1 MGNIK
6 NIMERDMKSEILSCV
21 QRRIASG
28 AGYSAGYIG
37 GNIFGG
43 AGLLEHSAMG
53 SGQACHLME
62 QHAAPLIA
70 VPEAIVVSA
79 AAKPKRKRGPNKKKA
94 QAVVVEV
101 SPAVKE
107 VEVAAEL
114 AAPVVAAAGKKKRVR
129 KAKAV
134 TLEAKLAEPAP
145 KAAGAKKANP
155 WMAHLKSVW
164 AVEKKN
170 GLSYKAAMLKA
181 KSSYKK

>member
-28 AGYSAGYIG
+28 AGYSG
-37 GNIFGG
+37 GNLFGG

-53 SGQACHLME
+53 SGRDCLME
-62 QHAAPLIA
+62 SHAAPLIA
-70 VPEAIVVSA
+70 VPEEVIVVSA
-79 AAKPKRKRGPNKKKA
+79 AAKPRRKRGPNKKKVVKEA
-94 QAVVVEV
+94 EVIAEMVAAPAAVSAVEPVVV
-101 SPAVKE
+101 
-107 VEVAAEL
+107 
-114 AAPVVAAAGKKKRVR
+114 AAGKKKRVR

-134 TLEAKLAEPAP
+134 SLEAKLAEPAP

-155 WMAHLKSVW
+155 WMAHLASVW

-170 GLSYKAAMLKA
+170 GLSYSDAMKKA
-181 KSSYKK
+181 KTTYKK

>member
-1 MGNIK
+1 
-6 NIMERDMKSEILSCV
+6 MERDMRSEILSCV

-37 GNIFGG
+37 GNAFGG
-43 AGLLEHSAMG
+43 TGLLEHSAMG
-53 SGQACHLME
+53 SGSDCLME
-62 QHAAPLIA
+62 SHAAPLIA

-79 AAKPKRKRGPNKKKA
+79 AAKPRRKRGPNKKKA
-94 QAVVVEV
+94 
-101 SPAVKE
+101 VKE
-107 VEVAAEL
+107 AAVIAEIV
-114 AAPVVAAAGKKKRVR
+114 AAPVAPVAVEQPVVVAAGKKKRVR

-134 TLEAKLAEPAP
+134 SLEAKLAEPAP

>member
-1 MGNIK
+1 
-6 NIMERDMKSEILSCV
+6 MEKDMKSEIMDCV
-21 QRRIASG
+21 RRRIASG

-37 GNIFGG
+37 GG
-43 AGLLEHSAMG
+43 AGLLEHSSMG

-62 QHAAPLIA
+62 AHAAPLIA
-70 VPEAIVVSA
+70 VPDAVVVSA
-79 AAKPKRKRGPNKKKA
+79 AAKPKRKRGPNKK

-114 AAPVVAAAGKKKRVR
+114 AGPVPVAAGKKKRVR

-134 TLEAKLAEPAP
+134 SLEAKLAEPAP

-170 GLSYKAAMLKA
+170 GSSYKSAMLKA